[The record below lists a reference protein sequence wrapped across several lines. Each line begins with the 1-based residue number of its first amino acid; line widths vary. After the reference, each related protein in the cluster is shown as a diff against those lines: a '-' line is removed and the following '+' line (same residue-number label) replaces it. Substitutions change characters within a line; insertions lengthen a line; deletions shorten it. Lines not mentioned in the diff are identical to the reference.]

1 MAERFGQVARYE
13 ESVSALRRRGA
24 ADQERVLAVRG
35 LVGLHGEDG
44 VAGDVLDPEI
54 GVDGAGFE
62 VFGEERLGLRFGLLG
77 GRGGEGGRKDQGEE
91 NGLEDA
97 AGHGEGYASSYCG
110 IIPMVANQVST
121 SWGHLLT
128 GSLVGRRPKAWPPW
142 A

>member
-44 VAGDVLDPEI
+44 VAGDVLVPEV

-62 VFGEERLGLRFGLLG
+62 VFGEERLGLGLGVLG
-77 GRGGEGGRKDQGEE
+77 GRGAGCATQKWEIPRSIDQSRE
-91 NGLEDA
+91 
-97 AGHGEGYASSYCG
+97 S
-110 IIPMVANQVST
+110 
-121 SWGHLLT
+121 
-128 GSLVGRRPKAWPPW
+128 
-142 A
+142 